1 MTYSPTDL
9 VCRGTVTLGGVD
21 VSAEV
26 TGFIMKGFTND
37 VAVPPTLTSGTTH
50 AAGAKHYSAQIDYLS
65 DDSSLTTTLFGILW
79 TAIATDSKELAFTAR
94 LRAGA
99 ESPTN
104 PSWSGTIVVTAASV
118 GGKVEELSI
127 GSITCPMTAAP
138 VINEA

>member
-9 VCRGTVTLGGVD
+9 VCRGTVTLGGTD

-26 TGFIMKGFTND
+26 TGFIMKGMTND
-37 VAVPPTLTSGTTH
+37 VAVPATLVAGTTH
-50 AAGAKHYSAQIDYLS
+50 AAGAKHYQAQIDYLS
-65 DDSSLTTTLFGILW
+65 DDSSTTSTLFGILW
-79 TAIATDSKELAFTAR
+79 AAIGTDSKELAFTAR

-104 PSWSGTIVVTAASV
+104 PSWSGTIVVTGATLGA
-118 GGKVEELSI
+118 KVEELSV
-127 GSITCPMTAAP
+127 GSVTCPMTGAP